1 MKYKNVKDKRNLR
14 RWKDGGTIR
23 QEKSLSNRM
32 KVNKFKSD
40 KESKINTKDHKNKQ
54 KKKGSKLFNENNV
67 IIIKKINNSKR
78 GKAKNNRKFIGIERK
93 SKI

>member
-14 RWKDGGTIR
+14 RWKDGGTIC

-40 KESKINTKDHKNKQ
+40 EESKINTKDHKNKQ
-54 KKKGSKLFNENNV
+54 KKNP
-67 IIIKKINNSKR
+67 KKTANYSMKTI
-78 GKAKNNRKFIGIERK
+78 
-93 SKI
+93 

>member
-14 RWKDGGTIR
+14 RWKDGGTIC

-40 KESKINTKDHKNKQ
+40 EESKINTKDHKNKQ
-54 KKKGSKLFNENNV
+54 KKKQKDSKLFNENNI
-67 IIIKKINNSKR
+67 IIIKKN
-78 GKAKNNRKFIGIERK
+78 
-93 SKI
+93 